1 MSDLWLGTY
10 WLKIAAGYEFGTIKL
25 ADVFDL
31 WLVTLLSEVF
41 EIVFCKVKLAD
52 VFDLWLVT
60 LLFEVF
66 EIVFGKVKL
75 TDVFDRWLMTVYTR
89 TPTSQAKP
97 SIV

>member
-10 WLKIAAGYEFGTIKL
+10 WLKIAAGYEFGTL
-25 ADVFDL
+25 
-31 WLVTLLSEVF
+31 
-41 EIVFCKVKLAD
+41 KLAD

-89 TPTSQAKP
+89 APTSQAKP
-97 SIV
+97 SIVGFVVDDFTRKTKRSSVAKAAAH